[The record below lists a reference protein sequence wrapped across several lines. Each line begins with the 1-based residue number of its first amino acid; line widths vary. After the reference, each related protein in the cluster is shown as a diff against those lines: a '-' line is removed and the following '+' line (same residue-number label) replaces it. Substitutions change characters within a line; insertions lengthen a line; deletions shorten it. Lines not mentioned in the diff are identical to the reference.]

1 MTDVND
7 LTDSLDLVVYLLR
20 ANWQKTTI
28 SKPIIDYSHDILNR
42 HGNIIIVYRTAYVTQ
57 RCDMQ
62 FDYENTISRIS
73 LDIRVDVPNFT
84 TFTTMVN
91 EAKRCLMTSRK
102 NPNTTYSRIEIMSET
117 EMNEPKKRFRKI
129 IDIEVHKI
137 CQAIAT

>member
-1 MTDVND
+1 M
-7 LTDSLDLVVYLLR
+7 
-20 ANWQKTTI
+20 
-28 SKPIIDYSHDILNR
+28 
-42 HGNIIIVYRTAYVTQ
+42 YRTAYVTQ

>member
-1 MTDVND
+1 MTDVDD

-20 ANWQKTTI
+20 ENWQKATI
-28 SKPIIDYSHDILNR
+28 KKPIIDYSHNILNR
-42 HGNIIIVYRTAYVTQ
+42 QGNVIIVYRTAYVTQ

-84 TFTTMVN
+84 TFSTMVG
-91 EAKRCLMTSRK
+91 EAKRSLMTSRK
-102 NPNTTYSRIEIMSET
+102 NPNTTYSRIEIMNET

-137 CQAIAT
+137 CQQIAT